1 MFDYSCDYLSISY
14 LFDNKISKAPVGFRY
29 SLTLI
34 FIVLSID
41 NKS

>member
-34 FIVLSID
+34 FIVRFID